1 MFRCYLRLQT
11 PALVDT
17 PLRDRY
23 SIFDQWH
30 PRESAD
36 SNRDV
41 L

>member
-11 PALVDT
+11 PALDT